1 MKIVMRALAVVLTL
15 TALLHAQEV
24 TGVWE
29 GQTPGRQP
37 IRLEL
42 AAKGTDLKGMMTVGE
57 EKAPIANG
65 KVSKNTFTFSV
76 TMGGG
81 AEAFTGELTAEQQL
95 KIWMDDRGPAAAI
108 TLKRGEPARK

>member
-1 MKIVMRALAVVLTL
+1 MKSVIGVLAFVLTL
-15 TALLHAQEV
+15 AALVHAQQV

-29 GQTPGRQP
+29 GQTPNRQP

-42 AAKGTDLKGMMTVGE
+42 AAKGTYLTGTMTVGE

-81 AEAFTGELTAEQQL
+81 AEAFTGELTDEQQM

-108 TLKRGEPARK
+108 PLKRSAKGG